1 MDKTYDAVGRLLV
14 EISNVSC
21 LSYTYD
27 DGGRL
32 TSETQQ
38 ILPDYKP
45 VSLVYH
51 YDQSAG
57 SAGRDGLR
65 TSIDYPF
72 GSSVAYGYTSRN
84 QIQSI
89 TMGTA
94 ASANYVYDLDGN
106 EYTRSL
112 NNNASET
119 CTYNDVDHMTLLD
132 HVKSGNSF
140 SRFGYTHNRVND
152 CLTRTETAVGVAK
165 LDTFAYDLD
174 DQVTE
179 ARYNFDQQH
188 NTQERLCNYQYDPTG
203 NRTTMTDNGT
213 QTGYSV
219 NALNQYSAAGGAS
232 LGYDFN
238 GNLTSGPAA
247 GTNWTYLYDAHNR
260 LIRAT
265 STDRRVDFVYDTKN
279 RCDRRTTSTLQ
290 NGQWTMTQERLFY
303 YDAWDL
309 IEEHDNGNAL
319 VAKYLHGA
327 REDELI
333 AKIDSFGTVYYHT
346 DAEGSVA
353 ALTDTSG
360 TVVERYNYDAFGAAT
375 VKDANGTVRPA
386 GTAYGNRFLFTGRE
400 WMVDLGLY
408 DYRNR
413 AYSPDLGRFLQ
424 TDPKSF
430 DADPSNLYRYC
441 GNDPIDRTDP
451 MGLEGDNLAGGY
463 INQFYRQ
470 SEQEHTEP
478 DTRTALERSRVYE
491 GIREQNLTARQT
503 QAREQA
509 KSVRIVVRTEIQDNS
524 VGQAGMKTKQ
534 VVNLNQDGTYTSSS
548 SAGTTNI
555 GITRVK
561 GEFHSS
567 TNVTSGGAPGAYTVE
582 MRGYAVSRPLM
593 LATGPSGYV
602 LFSIH
607 YSVNVSVNFSNHTA
621 VGHGLI
627 SGYPSSYIRVGGQRL
642 FHHQEGRIP
651 LVDLL
656 PGREVPVEGHTGW

>member
-14 EISNVSC
+14 EISSVSC
-21 LSYTYD
+21 ISDTYD
-27 DGGRL
+27 AAGRL

-38 ILPDYKP
+38 ILPNNKP
-45 VSLVYH
+45 KSVIYH
-51 YDQSAG
+51 YDG
-57 SAGRDGLR
+57 SPGSPGKDGLR
-65 TSIDYPF
+65 TSVDYPY
-72 GSSVAYGYTSRN
+72 GSSVAYGYSGRN
-84 QIQSI
+84 QINAI
-89 TMGTA
+89 TSGAINAT
-94 ASANYVYDLDGN
+94 YVYDLDGN
-106 EYTRSL
+106 ESTRGL
-112 NNNASET
+112 NNGASES
-119 CTYNDVDHMTLLD
+119 CGYNDVDHLTSLN
-132 HVKSGNSF
+132 HTANSASF
-140 SRFGYTHNRVND
+140 SRFDYTHNKVND
-152 CLTRTETAVGVAK
+152 CLTRTETAAGVAK
-165 LDTFAYDLD
+165 LDKFAYDLD

-179 ARYNFDQQH
+179 ARYNVDEQH
-188 NTQERLCNYQYDPTG
+188 STQDRLCNYAYDATG
-203 NRTTMTDNGT
+203 NRMTMNDN
-213 QTGYSV
+213 V
-219 NALNQYSAAGGAS
+219 NGNVSYAVNNLNQYTAAGGGS
-232 LGYDFN
+232 MQYDLN
-238 GNLTSGPAA
+238 GNLNSATVA
-247 GTNWTYLYDAHNR
+247 GTNWTYLYDAQNR
-260 LIRAT
+260 LISAISPT
-265 STDRRVDFVYDTKN
+265 EQVDFAYDPKN
-279 RCDRRTTSTLQ
+279 RCVSRTVSTG
-290 NGQWTMTQERLFY
+290 NFSTVTYFY
-303 YDAWDL
+303 YDGWEM
-309 IEEHDNGNAL
+309 IEEHDASAAL
-319 VAKYLHGA
+319 LARYIHGA
-327 REDELI
+327 REDEMI
-333 AKIDSFGTVYYHT
+333 AKIDSYGTVYYHT

-353 ALTDTSG
+353 ALTDASG
-360 TVVERYNYDAFGAAT
+360 NVIERYTYDAFGAAT

-386 GTAYGNRFLFTGRE
+386 GTAYGNRFTFTGRE
-400 WMVDLGLY
+400 WLPDLGLY

-413 AYSPDLGRFLQ
+413 VYSPELGRFLQ

-441 GNDPIDRTDP
+441 GNEPIDRTDP